1 MLRLRID
8 CGRSAAVPRS
18 AAVLPVARKAQVAFE
33 FVVLVS
39 VLFAALLVF
48 TSFVRENF
56 SDMQSDT
63 DYYRL
68 KDVAL
73 SVRAEITMAIGL
85 EDGYERAFFVPLT
98 LEGLE
103 YNITKPNGEL
113 MFASEGAEYAVTV
126 PPFTGSVQK
135 GNNVIQKVDGVIE
148 INT

>member
-1 MLRLRID
+1 MLRSQID
-8 CGRSAAVPRS
+8 RGQSAAVQFGVSTRC
-18 AAVLPVARKAQVAFE
+18 LFKKAQVAFE

-135 GNNVIQKVDGVIE
+135 GNNVIRKVDGAIE